1 MGLFD
6 IFKKKKEAE
15 AVSEGASKLEAGAGK
30 QEADAGKQEEKEAS
44 GFPYEKRNRKKEFSL
59 RKKQPRFFG
68 IFFGEIPVSGQSDIQ
83 EAGRIRPEKKHE
95 QRRV

>member
-1 MGLFD
+1 MQNSVKTQTRKAG
-6 IFKKKKEAE
+6 KKKKP
-15 AVSEGASKLEAGAGK
+15 GK
-30 QEADAGKQEEKEAS
+30 STRK
-44 GFPYEKRNRKKEFSL
+44 NRKKMKRLVSLMRKETEKTFSL